1 MIRSSFTH
9 LKTFTPALLFAS
21 LMSSPAFAQ
30 SSGGGSGL
38 LNGLEKLLKAI
49 NQELQGPIAIAFI
62 GLLIIGTGYTCAL
75 GRWPWVYLMRVC
87 LTAVLIVGGLQ
98 AAEFLV
104 NNIKG

>member
-1 MIRSSFTH
+1 MIRSSWLR
-9 LKTFTPALLFAS
+9 LKTFTPTFLFAT

-30 SSGGGSGL
+30 SSGSGL

-49 NQELQGPIAIAFI
+49 NQELQGPIAVAFI

-104 NNIKG
+104 NNIK